1 MIKIPLEAVKDKGED
16 NGDVMPEPG
25 DEVMLGGAKGIFKG
39 AEGEMAMIE
48 LKSVDGYPVEYGEKE
63 DDDNGEPESEKEM
76 DGPALLILAKKADKA
91 AGYDEE

>member
-1 MIKIPLEAVKDKGED
+1 MIKIPLEALKDRGED
-16 NGDVMPEPG
+16 NEEVMPEVG
-25 DEVMLGGAKGIFKG
+25 DEVSLGDAVGIFKG

-48 LKSVDGYPVEYGEKE
+48 LKSVDGYPVEYGEHEEKPDVE
-63 DDDNGEPESEKEM
+63 DEKEM

>member
-25 DEVMLGGAKGIFKG
+25 DEVVLGGTKGIFKG
-39 AEGEMAMIE
+39 ADGDMAMIE
-48 LKSVDGYPVEYGEKE
+48 LKEVDGFPVEYGEHAEKSE
-63 DDDNGEPESEKEM
+63 AKDEKEM